1 MKFRVFIQLT
11 GIVLS
16 LSTELAA
23 QSFVENALLFSRTR
37 PNGSA
42 RMQAIGGAQIALGGD
57 FSSALSNPAG
67 LGMYNR
73 SEFTLTPGLN
83 FYNTEADHLGTL
95 QNEATSKFT
104 IPGLSYVFNSPDN
117 KDGFWGGSFGISM
130 TRTNDFNSSVRYS
143 GVDNLSSM
151 VDWFLEDATGF
162 LSPTQAPLPEPNDK
176 IPAIDPN
183 RITAL
188 AYWVY
193 LINPFSEDPDNLNPT
208 EPGDYINYYS
218 EVFPLDGEVRT
229 LTRTEG
235 NNTKGAQYQ
244 WSLAYG
250 GNYKDIFFF
259 GANIGISTIRYTFSR
274 TYLESDFSFSLDPSY
289 NPLDGFTLEETFDT
303 EGSGINLTLGV
314 VYRPT
319 DYFQFGAA
327 FASPTYYQMT
337 DSYSASMEANWDT
350 GFYSRSISS
359 PLILEYN
366 LTTPMKLSFGTAFFL
381 SGYGFISGDIEFINY
396 RKAKYA
402 SDINGISFNGE
413 NDAILASY
421 QNTVNYRI
429 GAEFR
434 LEAFRFRA
442 GYNMQSNPYN
452 TSTIDTNRSIETL
465 SAGLGLRLTKFFID
479 FAFLHTSGNSE
490 YSPYVFQ
497 NNTGPIVNLKNN
509 LRTGMITVGF
519 TF

>member
-23 QSFVENALLFSRTR
+23 QSFEENALLFSRTR
-37 PNGSA
+37 PGGSA

-73 SEFTLTPGLN
+73 SEFTFTPALN
-83 FYNTEADHLGTL
+83 FFSTEAKHLGTT
-95 QNEATSKFT
+95 QNEDNSKFT
-104 IPGLSYVFNSPDN
+104 IPGLSYVFNSPNN

-151 VDWFLEDATGF
+151 VDWFLEDATGAATSQ
-162 LSPTQAPLPEPNDK
+162 LPAPYENIPVLNPDLPTWM
-176 IPAIDPN
+176 
-183 RITAL
+183 

-193 LINPFSEDPDNLNPT
+193 LINPFSADNPDAVLPD
-208 EPGDYINYYS
+208 DYINYYS

-250 GNYKDIFFF
+250 GNYKDVFFF
-259 GANIGISTIRYTFSR
+259 GANIGITTLRYTLSR
-274 TYLESDFSFSLDPSY
+274 TYTESDFSFSLDPLY
-289 NPLDGFTLEETFDT
+289 KPLDYFTLDETTDT

-319 DYFQFGAA
+319 DYLQFGAA
-327 FASPTYYQMT
+327 FASPTYYQLT
-337 DSYSASMEANWDT
+337 DSYSVSMEANWDT

-381 SGYGFISGDIEFINY
+381 SDYGFISGDIEFINY
-396 RKAKYA
+396 KKAKYA
-402 SDINGISFNGE
+402 SDISGISFNGE

-429 GAEFR
+429 GGEFR
-434 LEAFRFRA
+434 LDVLRFRA
-442 GYNMQSNPYN
+442 GYNVQSNPYN
-452 TSTIDTNRSIETL
+452 TSFIDTNRSIQTL

-479 FAFLHTSGNSE
+479 FALLRSTGKSE

-497 NNTGPIVNLKNN
+497 NNTGPLVSLNN
-509 LRTGMITVGF
+509 SRTTGMLTVGF